1 MSLMDVLGPAIG
13 ACVFVLIMSIV
24 REPTRRTLNAVIVAG
39 ASGVYLSG
47 GFGIWEIVYPVVAT
61 PVVYRALQSYRYI
74 GVAWLMHAAWDLP
87 HHLWGNPIWPF
98 MRTSS
103 FGCFVFDS
111 LIAAWFLAGSQ
122 DHHRCREGEPDR
134 KLDRPSERRVWF
146 LNETTRHR

>member
-1 MSLMDVLGPAIG
+1 MTVMDVLGPVIG
-13 ACVFVLIMSIV
+13 ACVFVLAMSRV

-47 GFGIWEIVYPVVAT
+47 GFGLWEVVYPVVVT
-61 PVVYRALQSYRYI
+61 PVVYRALHSYRYV

-98 MRTSS
+98 MPTSS

-111 LIAAWFLAGSQ
+111 LIAIWFWVLGS
-122 DHHRCREGEPDR
+122 R
-134 KLDRPSERRVWF
+134 SVARR
-146 LNETTRHR
+146 RDK